1 MLFFKFMNICSN
13 ACLLEEKAYDSI
25 REGQV
30 FLSILLIQDVT
41 SFHRIILKIDV
52 RSLHIQSKTLTS

>member
-1 MLFFKFMNICSN
+1 MNICSN
-13 ACLLEEKAYDSI
+13 ACLLVEKAYDSI

-52 RSLHIQSKTLTS
+52 PSLHIQSKTLTS

>member
-1 MLFFKFMNICSN
+1 MNICSN